1 MEDEI
6 RHQILR
12 EQAGEPEPREHDKNH
27 ELYKNVSELGLPT
40 DRIPQ
45 DILQRANKIFSK
57 HSTQEVREWSD
68 LLMKNY

>member
-1 MEDEI
+1 MEDEV
-6 RHQILR
+6 RHQVLR
-12 EQAGEPEPREHDKNH
+12 EQAGESEPREQDEHH

-45 DILQRANKIFSK
+45 DILNKASKIFSK
-57 HSTQEVREWSD
+57 HTATEVREWSD